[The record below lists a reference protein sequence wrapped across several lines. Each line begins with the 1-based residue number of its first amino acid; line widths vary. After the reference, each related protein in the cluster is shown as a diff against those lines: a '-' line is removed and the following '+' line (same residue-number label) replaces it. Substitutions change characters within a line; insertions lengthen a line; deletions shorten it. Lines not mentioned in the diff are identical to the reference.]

1 MGKNDRYHKL
11 ETLVTAGKPNPGDQ
25 DRDGQITV
33 ATVTE
38 FGVDELKGLGV

>member
-1 MGKNDRYHKL
+1 MGENDPYHKL
-11 ETLVTAGKPNPGDQ
+11 ETLVTTGRPNPSDS

-38 FGVDELKGLGV
+38 YGVDELKGLGV